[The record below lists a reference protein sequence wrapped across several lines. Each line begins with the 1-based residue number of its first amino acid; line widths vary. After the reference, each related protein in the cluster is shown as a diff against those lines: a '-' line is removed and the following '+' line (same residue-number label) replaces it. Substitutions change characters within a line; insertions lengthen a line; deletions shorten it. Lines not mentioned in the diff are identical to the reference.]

1 MACLPL
7 PRAPREQICLT
18 TRHAHATR
26 HRFLTSHRHP
36 PHHRRQHP
44 APPAGTL
51 QARLTMHAL
60 PVYLGLVGTLADRH
74 PALRRKVLR
83 LLERLLRLESE
94 DASDALSMVALK
106 QMLLDCVL
114 MLLCRGCELS
124 ALAFLK
130 VGRTRTQTHTLTLT
144 QTLTL
149 TLPLTFLKDY
159 LAVADHAIVR
169 RCVTQLLRVAQPPFS
184 DVFARALLSVLHLPH
199 VISAF
204 RPAAAADG
212 KRAVVERVQALRQA
226 HEPLAREA
234 KKLLEKLK

>member
-1 MACLPL
+1 MRACLFRVRPVTNL
-7 PRAPREQICLT
+7 PRDAPVPRVAPAL
-18 TRHAHATR
+18 
-26 HRFLTSHRHP
+26 SHP
-36 PHHRRQHP
+36 PSPTATATPTTASTQR
-44 APPAGTL
+44 PPAGTL

-130 VGRTRTQTHTLTLT
+130 VGRTRTRTHTRTRT
-144 QTLTL
+144 QT
-149 TLPLTFLKDY
+149 
-159 LAVADHAIVR
+159 R
-169 RCVTQLLRVAQPPFS
+169 
-184 DVFARALLSVLHLPH
+184 ARTRTRTRTPN
-199 VISAF
+199 
-204 RPAAAADG
+204 PD
-212 KRAVVERVQALRQA
+212 
-226 HEPLAREA
+226 P
-234 KKLLEKLK
+234 

>member
-1 MACLPL
+1 MRAILFRVRPATDL
-7 PRAPREQICLT
+7 PRPRASPTRRATALSPAIATATPT
-18 TRHAHATR
+18 TATP
-26 HRFLTSHRHP
+26 S
-36 PHHRRQHP
+36 

-130 VGRTRTQTHTLTLT
+130 VGRTRTRTHTRTRT
-144 QTLTL
+144 QTRTR
-149 TLPLTFLKDY
+149 TRTRTRTPNPD
-159 LAVADHAIVR
+159 
-169 RCVTQLLRVAQPPFS
+169 P
-184 DVFARALLSVLHLPH
+184 
-199 VISAF
+199 
-204 RPAAAADG
+204 
-212 KRAVVERVQALRQA
+212 
-226 HEPLAREA
+226 
-234 KKLLEKLK
+234 

>member
-1 MACLPL
+1 MRTQLRAWFPHACLPI
-7 PRAPREQICLT
+7 PRAPRDKSAPRRASP
-18 TRHAHATR
+18 TRRASALSPAIPHP
-26 HRFLTSHRHP
+26 HRHP
-36 PHHRRQHP
+36 HHRQHP
-44 APPAGTL
+44 APPTAGTL

-130 VGRTRTQTHTLTLT
+130 VGRTRTRTHTRTRT
-144 QTLTL
+144 QT
-149 TLPLTFLKDY
+149 
-159 LAVADHAIVR
+159 R
-169 RCVTQLLRVAQPPFS
+169 
-184 DVFARALLSVLHLPH
+184 ARTRTRTRTPN
-199 VISAF
+199 
-204 RPAAAADG
+204 PD
-212 KRAVVERVQALRQA
+212 
-226 HEPLAREA
+226 P
-234 KKLLEKLK
+234 